1 VLAGRIEVADGT
13 SVQTREGLTLWDAQ
27 GGRRWWRAGG
37 QFTAIEGYVVIKN
50 SGEVLEMET
59 GRVLGRDP
67 FDARPLAV
75 LRERPMLMVMHAGY
89 LWARA
94 L

>member
-1 VLAGRIEVADGT
+1 M
-13 SVQTREGLTLWDAQ
+13 
-27 GGRRWWRAGG
+27 
-37 QFTAIEGYVVIKN
+37 K
-50 SGEVLEMET
+50 T

-75 LRERPMLMVMHAGY
+75 VREAKLMVMHAGY

-94 L
+94 LSPGR